1 MFNVCPIISNGNLV
15 GSLCLISVILKERT
29 MSLSIVI
36 PWSSIVT
43 RDVPEVIVDTSLTL
57 WERPS
62 IITNVTHTNWTAP
75 NPICHHKSRTHKF
88 VLGWSP
94 AISFSCNLTACE
106 PPQCNNRELIIFFI
120 ECSSPKCVLCSSSHQ
135 L

>member
-1 MFNVCPIISNGNLV
+1 MCAQLYPKENPVA
-15 GSLCLISVILKERT
+15 SLCLISVILRERIV
-29 MSLSIVI
+29 SLSVAM
-36 PWSSIVT
+36 PWSSIAA
-43 RDVPEVIVDTSLTL
+43 RDVPEVIVDTSQTL
-57 WERPS
+57 GERSS

-75 NPICHHKSRTHKF
+75 NPICHHQRRTHKF

-94 AISFSCNLTACE
+94 AISFCWSLTACE
-106 PPQCNNRELIIFFI
+106 PPECNNRELIIFFI